1 MQQRIKTEYQLE
13 REARWKSMGFTLID
27 EAKPEIG
34 KPVEAVRVNQPR
46 GFGGVILRTEYLLV
60 DMVREDEHSYS
71 DTTNNDKRLAYS
83 AFEGWR
89 EIGAGQGIN
98 DCDADTSMKGAA

>member
-1 MQQRIKTEYQLE
+1 MPKQIKTEYQLE

-34 KPVEAVRVNQPR
+34 KPVEAVRVHQPR

-60 DMVREDEHSYS
+60 NMVREEEHSYT
-71 DTTNNDKRLAYS
+71 DTTNNDKHLAYS
-83 AFEGWR
+83 EFEGWR
-89 EIGAGQGIN
+89 EIGAEQGN
-98 DCDADTSMKGAA
+98 NEDQAEAKGAA